1 MFIYFGSL
9 LFLIPKRTWGFFLP
23 IRSAVA
29 SPEDAEVSL
38 IFYSFQWLIAIWFFV
53 TDREIAIFLII
64 IIELR

>member
-9 LFLIPKRTWGFFLP
+9 LFLIPKTFLP